1 MLEDSNLL
9 GKIFPKKF
17 KTFKF
22 IPRIVES
29 IVNNEFHMVKAIS
42 DVVVQPMEWESLILH

>member
-17 KTFKF
+17 KNIVFT
-22 IPRIVES
+22 PRIVES
-29 IVNNEFHMVKAIS
+29 IVNDEFHMVKVIEN
-42 DVVVQPMEWESLILH
+42 VVVQPMEWE